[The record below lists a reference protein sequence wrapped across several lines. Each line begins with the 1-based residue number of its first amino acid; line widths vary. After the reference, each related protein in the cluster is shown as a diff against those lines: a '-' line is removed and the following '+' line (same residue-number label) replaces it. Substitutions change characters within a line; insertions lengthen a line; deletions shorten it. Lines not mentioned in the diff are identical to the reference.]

1 MMAEPRRLPPL
12 TGVERKR
19 RRLAVAVRLLLMALI
34 GGSGLWLVLELDKA
48 RRAQNCLESGSR
60 TCRILDVR

>member
-12 TGVERKR
+12 TEDERKR
-19 RRLAVAVRLLLMALI
+19 RRLAVVVRLLLMSLI

>member
-1 MMAEPRRLPPL
+1 
-12 TGVERKR
+12 
-19 RRLAVAVRLLLMALI
+19 VRLLLMALI

-60 TCRILDVR
+60 ACRILDVR

>member
-1 MMAEPRRLPPL
+1 
-12 TGVERKR
+12 
-19 RRLAVAVRLLLMALI
+19 VRLLLMALI

>member
-1 MMAEPRRLPPL
+1 MAELRRLPPL
-12 TGVERKR
+12 TEDERKR

-60 TCRILDVR
+60 NCRILDVR

>member
-1 MMAEPRRLPPL
+1 MMAELRRLPPL
-12 TGVERKR
+12 TEDERKR

-48 RRAQNCLESGSR
+48 RRSQNCL
-60 TCRILDVR
+60 